1 MFIKLCVYLM
11 QRSHLEC
18 GSVMDLWRLFHVV
31 VLVTSSADSIRTHFQ
46 AEVEMFLPGN
56 ECPVFWHIAAA

>member
-1 MFIKLCVYLM
+1 
-11 QRSHLEC
+11 
-18 GSVMDLWRLFHVV
+18 MDLWRLFHVV

-56 ECPVFWHIAAA
+56 VLSSGILQQLEHLLCHP